1 MRVIVT
7 GATSFI
13 GKAVKK
19 ELLAGGHHVF
29 AVVRPNSPGRGQ
41 LEMLASE
48 AEEKAGQKGECLTLL
63 PLTLK
68 DIGKLESCPGLIPY
82 PAAKSHSAPIRKAD
96 LWLHLG
102 WEGAGSANRQDPH
115 VQARNIGYALDSLH
129 TAAHLGCTRFLFCG
143 SQAEYGIVDG
153 VMGEEILC
161 HPVSEYG
168 KDKLEVC
175 RRAREDAK
183 ALGIDYIHARIFS
196 VYGPGDHPWSLVST
210 CLDTFLK
217 GGRME
222 LGACTQQW
230 NFLHVRDA
238 ARALTGLLL
247 AKVPAGVYNV
257 AGEDT
262 RPLKSY
268 IEQMHRICGEKGTC
282 EYGKRPPNAE
292 GVVSLVPDIRKLKEA
307 AGFAQEIS
315 FEDGIREM
323 IGIYKENCL

>member
-13 GKAVKK
+13 GRAVTK

-29 AVVRPNSPGRGQ
+29 AVVRPDSPGLPR
-41 LEMLASE
+41 LEMLAPE
-48 AEEKAGQKGECLTLL
+48 AEGKSGRKGECLTFL
-63 PLTLK
+63 PFALK
-68 DIGKLESCPGLIPY
+68 DIRKLESCPALVPSS
-82 PAAKSHSAPIRKAD
+82 ALKSHSAPKGMAE

-129 TAAHLGCTRFLFCG
+129 TAARLGCARFLFCG

-153 VMGEEILC
+153 IMGEEILC

-175 RRAREDAK
+175 RRAGEEAK

-210 CLDTFLK
+210 CLNTFLK

-222 LGACTQQW
+222 LGECTQQW

-262 RPLKSY
+262 RSLKSFV
-268 IEQMHRICGEKGTC
+268 EQMHRLCGERGTC

>member
-13 GKAVKK
+13 GRAVTK

-29 AVVRPNSPGRGQ
+29 AVVRPDSPGLPQ
-41 LEMLASE
+41 LEMLAPE
-48 AEEKAGQKGECLTLL
+48 AEGKSGRKGECLTFL
-63 PLTLK
+63 PFALK
-68 DIGKLESCPGLIPY
+68 DIRKLGSCPALVPSS
-82 PAAKSHSAPIRKAD
+82 ALKSHSAPKGMAE

-129 TAAHLGCTRFLFCG
+129 TAARLGCARFLFCG
-143 SQAEYGIVDG
+143 SQAEYGIADG

-161 HPVSEYG
+161 RPVSEYG

-175 RRAREDAK
+175 RRAGEDAK

-268 IEQMHRICGEKGTC
+268 IEQMHRLCGEKGTC

>member
-13 GKAVKK
+13 GRAVTK

-29 AVVRPNSPGRGQ
+29 AVVRPDSPGLPQ
-41 LEMLASE
+41 LEMLAPE
-48 AEEKAGQKGECLTLL
+48 AEGKSGRKGECLTFL
-63 PLTLK
+63 PFALK
-68 DIGKLESCPGLIPY
+68 DIRKLESCPALVPSS
-82 PAAKSHSAPIRKAD
+82 ALKSHSAPKGMAE

-102 WEGAGSANRQDPH
+102 WEGAVSAIRQDPH

-129 TAAHLGCTRFLFCG
+129 TAARLGCARFLFCG

-153 VMGEEILC
+153 IMGEEILC

-175 RRAREDAK
+175 RRAGEDAK

-262 RPLKSY
+262 RTLKSFV
-268 IEQMHRICGEKGTC
+268 EQMHRLCGEKGTC